1 MAAQRRMARATGVFG
16 EPAGVTALAGVIK
29 MKEAGELDP
38 DERVVALV
46 TGHGLKDVDSAM
58 KAVETS
64 PILVEPDIEDIAAK
78 LEM

>member
-1 MAAQRRMARATGVFG
+1 MPILDMIFSTPLPRALMRF
-16 EPAGVTALAGVIK
+16 ATALAGVIK
-29 MKEAGELDP
+29 MKEAGALDP
-38 DERVVALV
+38 DERIVALV